1 MSLHKENNMKYT
13 ALLAFLFIAFG
24 TCAQK
29 VNSKKKIDLLPGVH
43 GQIIGGAGSKL
54 YLVKSVNRVQT
65 KIDSVQIQADGSFH
79 LIPEK
84 SLNLDYYN
92 LVLGEVG
99 VMLITDSTEV
109 VGLTADASAFRI
121 TAVWTGS
128 QQTHMMQTLINE
140 LDPIVNEQQSFIQI
154 ANDPNLSAEER
165 MDAKT
170 KYNASAA
177 SAGNHLKEWIKMY
190 EAHPAALVALMS
202 LQPSTDLALF
212 RNELALLNDKV
223 GNTDLYALVKT
234 ETEKAEKALKQSTQQ
249 PPQSSAVSK
258 GMQTPEISLPNPEGN
273 IMKLSDLKGKV
284 VLIDFW
290 ASWCG
295 PCRKE
300 NPNVVKAYEKY
311 SARGFEVFSVSLDTD
326 RGRWIQSIEQDK
338 LTWSGHVSDLK
349 GWSSTAASDYGV
361 RSIPFPVLIDQ
372 EGKVVAFGGDV
383 RGPALEILLEQLLGK

>member
-1 MSLHKENNMKYT
+1 
-13 ALLAFLFIAFG
+13 
-24 TCAQK
+24 
-29 VNSKKKIDLLPGVH
+29 
-43 GQIIGGAGSKL
+43 
-54 YLVKSVNRVQT
+54 
-65 KIDSVQIQADGSFH
+65 
-79 LIPEK
+79 
-84 SLNLDYYN
+84 
-92 LVLGEVG
+92 
-99 VMLITDSTEV
+99 
-109 VGLTADASAFRI
+109 
-121 TAVWTGS
+121 
-128 QQTHMMQTLINE
+128 
-140 LDPIVNEQQSFIQI
+140 
-154 ANDPNLSAEER
+154 
-165 MDAKT
+165 
-170 KYNASAA
+170 
-177 SAGNHLKEWIKMY
+177 
-190 EAHPAALVALMS
+190 
-202 LQPSTDLALF
+202 
-212 RNELALLNDKV
+212 
-223 GNTDLYALVKT
+223 LYALVKT